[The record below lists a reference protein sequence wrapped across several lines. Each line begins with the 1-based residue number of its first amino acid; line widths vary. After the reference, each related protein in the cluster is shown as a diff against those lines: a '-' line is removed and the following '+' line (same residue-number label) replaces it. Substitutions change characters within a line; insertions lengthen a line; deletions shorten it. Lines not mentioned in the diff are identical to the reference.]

1 MEENSAGSVGCRSV
15 PLGDLTYTV
24 LDIETTGLK
33 PQGNGITEI
42 CCLRIEGGRLL
53 DRFSTLV
60 NPGIPIP
67 HFIQT
72 MTGITDSMVRDAP
85 SFDRLI
91 PDLLE
96 FLGDTVLVAHNAP
109 FDLSFLNYGLYSH
122 GRRHLHN
129 PVVDTCRLSRKLI
142 PGLSSAGLDSVVR
155 HLGVQVKDRH
165 RAGGDAEATVGVLLK
180 LLELCQAQGIETDAQ
195 LAAFTT
201 PARPKRDPKSP
212 PRPGSHAERLA
223 VLAERC
229 RALPDASG
237 IYIMHSASCRIL
249 YVGKAISLR
258 RRLASYFSDD
268 IYWKTRRLMREV
280 ESIEHRQLGSELEA
294 LLEES
299 RLIKLHQP
307 HYNVMLRDYR
317 DFPFLK
323 IDESGPYP
331 RLQVTREIHQDG
343 ARYYG
348 PLHNMKATEM
358 ALGILSRCFR
368 LYDDRCPGRNEGE
381 SCLYLQMDRCLGPCL
396 GLERRQIHRQAVEEL
411 CRRIETDPDGLVEQL
426 VRLRDAASDRLDFE
440 TAAIYRDGIDALS
453 SGLVRQQILAPP
465 LEGLNV
471 LAVCPSAHPGL
482 AELFVFDQGSMAG
495 RARVFAAGEDAARE
509 SLEGLMES
517 VARMESGG
525 IPRSELLTDPER
537 LDRVNIITSWMEGQ
551 GPSTSIVVLE
561 PGWASDRFTQIVDR
575 VWGAARVAAGLEVQ
589 Q

>member
-1 MEENSAGSVGCRSV
+1 LEENSAGSVGCRSV

-91 PDLLE
+91 PDLLA

-109 FDLSFLNYGLYSH
+109 FDLSFLNYGLYCH

-229 RALPDASG
+229 RAVPDASG
-237 IYIMHSASCRIL
+237 IYIMHSASGRIL

-268 IYWKTRRLMREV
+268 IYGKTRRLMREV

-299 RLIKLHQP
+299 
-307 HYNVMLRDYR
+307 D
-317 DFPFLK
+317 
-323 IDESGPYP
+323 
-331 RLQVTREIHQDG
+331 
-343 ARYYG
+343 
-348 PLHNMKATEM
+348 
-358 ALGILSRCFR
+358 
-368 LYDDRCPGRNEGE
+368 
-381 SCLYLQMDRCLGPCL
+381 
-396 GLERRQIHRQAVEEL
+396 
-411 CRRIETDPDGLVEQL
+411 
-426 VRLRDAASDRLDFE
+426 
-440 TAAIYRDGIDALS
+440 
-453 SGLVRQQILAPP
+453 
-465 LEGLNV
+465 
-471 LAVCPSAHPGL
+471 
-482 AELFVFDQGSMAG
+482 
-495 RARVFAAGEDAARE
+495 
-509 SLEGLMES
+509 
-517 VARMESGG
+517 
-525 IPRSELLTDPER
+525 
-537 LDRVNIITSWMEGQ
+537 
-551 GPSTSIVVLE
+551 
-561 PGWASDRFTQIVDR
+561 
-575 VWGAARVAAGLEVQ
+575 AAGLPRLPIPEDRRVRPLSPSTGDPGDPPGWRPLLRPPSQ
-589 Q
+589 HEGHRVGVGYPLPLLQAVRRPLPGSQRGGELPLPPDGPLPWPLSRSGA